1 MNVLKIILFLSVI
14 VSAQAESYLD
24 LSLFKNGDNPILNI
38 SFYSDN
44 GDIQYKLVQNSYIAK
59 IDFQI
64 IVNDLNHNT
73 IDTLIWKYS
82 SQIDTTKLNSQNVV
96 IAENKLNL
104 KSNNTYLIICNAIY
118 ENKYLVSQSVNLNTI
133 VDSSVSMSDILLVY
147 DVAENNNNSK
157 SEFVRNNYVVTP
169 NASNSIYGTEPRLQT
184 YQEIYNLGKYINNNI
199 LIKYSILDGTH
210 KEVISQSKK
219 TKVSYANF
227 LDILDL
233 NLFEISTGTYYLSI
247 SILDSNE
254 KNIFTKSKLFFLLN
268 PATKPS
274 IQGLFRESRAFEES
288 VFSSMTDG
296 ELDLEFS
303 KFKLILSEY
312 EIDQFNKLID
322 YKAKRRA
329 IYKYWYIR
337 DSDTITTLNEK
348 REEFLNRVKT
358 AERLFGNGIENSGW
372 KSERGKIMLKYGI
385 ATVRN
390 INQREGDRVECE
402 EWFYDDLGGGLFFYF
417 VQRFALN
424 NFVLVHSNA
433 SGEPRDPNWL
443 QNYNPN
449 IQSDGT
455 SKFRNNNQR

>member
-1 MNVLKIILFLSVI
+1 
-14 VSAQAESYLD
+14 
-24 LSLFKNGDNPILNI
+24 
-38 SFYSDN
+38 
-44 GDIQYKLVQNSYIAK
+44 
-59 IDFQI
+59 
-64 IVNDLNHNT
+64 
-73 IDTLIWKYS
+73 
-82 SQIDTTKLNSQNVV
+82 
-96 IAENKLNL
+96 
-104 KSNNTYLIICNAIY
+104 
-118 ENKYLVSQSVNLNTI
+118 
-133 VDSSVSMSDILLVY
+133 MSDILLVY